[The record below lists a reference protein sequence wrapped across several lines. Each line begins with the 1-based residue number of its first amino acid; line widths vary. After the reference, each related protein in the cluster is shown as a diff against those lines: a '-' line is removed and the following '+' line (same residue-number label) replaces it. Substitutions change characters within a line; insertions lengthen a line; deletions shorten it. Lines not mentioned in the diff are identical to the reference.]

1 MWSGDVDLVVTVVLF
16 VCLFVCLVG
25 LFVCSDIGSREMH
38 SSSCSQMTSC
48 NKSAECC
55 VGYIVTRL
63 PKR

>member
-16 VCLFVCLVG
+16 VWLVG
-25 LFVCSDIGSREMH
+25 WFVCSDIGSREMH